1 MRSINYWSLLV
12 IFSLGLAGCN
22 VTFPQVDSAI
32 SAVRSQ
38 LAKQSELPR
47 SPEIRWSASFKGE
60 GRLMRAFTENGLT
73 LFVSEEEDAIAFDGW
88 VVRSLGGFGDSS
100 ILSIIDTGNARRY
113 KSGAAYEASHPT
125 QCGNWTNSS
134 NEGGNVVWRQ
144 VCNRTHEPNSITL
157 NQQGLIVAIDQVV
170 DSDGNRLSLRK
181 L

>member
-1 MRSINYWSLLV
+1 MRSINYWSVV
-12 IFSLGLAGCN
+12 ICSLGLAGCN
-22 VTFPQVDSAI
+22 VTFPQFDSAI

-38 LAKQSELPR
+38 LAKQSESPR
-47 SPEIRWSASFKGE
+47 STEIRWSASFKGE

-88 VVRSLGGFGDSS
+88 VVRSLGGFGNSS
-100 ILSIIDTGNARRY
+100 ILSIIDTGSARQYR
-113 KSGAAYEASHPT
+113 SGATYEAPHAT

-134 NEGGNVVWRQ
+134 SEGGNMVWLQ
-144 VCNRTHEPNSITL
+144 DCNRADEPNSITL